1 MARVTV
7 EDCKVQ
13 VPNRFYLVIAAA
25 QRAKQIAAGNALTIA
40 RDNDKDTV
48 VALREVAAGSV
59 TPEILI
65 ELQIAALRKNRPIDH
80 ENEDEDEVN
89 ESMALEEL
97 PESMGPAIYVDD
109 VDEEEIE
116 GFEPIDLDEE
126 K

>member
-13 VPNRFYLVIAAA
+13 VPNRFDLVILAS
-25 QRAKQIAAGNALTIA
+25 QRAKQIVSGSPLTIA

-48 VALREVAAGSV
+48 VALRELAAGSV
-59 TPEILI
+59 NPEVLT
-65 ELQIAALRKNRPIDH
+65 ELQITALRKNRPIEH

-89 ESMALEEL
+89 ESMALEDL
-97 PESMGPAIYVDD
+97 SESMGPAIYVDD

>member
-13 VPNRFYLVIAAA
+13 VPNRFDLVILAS
-25 QRAKQIAAGNALTIA
+25 QRAKQIVSGSPLTIA

-48 VALREVAAGSV
+48 VALRELVN
-59 TPEILI
+59 PEVLT
-65 ELQIAALRKNRPIDH
+65 ELQITVLRKNRGIENEN

-89 ESMALEEL
+89 EGMKDEGI
-97 PESMGPAIYVDD
+97 PESMGPAVYVDD

-116 GFEPIDLDEE
+116 GFETINLDEE